1 MSVFS
6 FSAISENYRNIPLQS
21 VVKHVWRIT
30 YFKKIRIQELWN
42 YMKSFEAK
50 FLKIT
55 FYKQPCVKY
64 TIFPGLIK
72 LFQMPTNV
80 LFWWQ
85 FFERLSFFYKKFCN
99 MYLKIG
105 AEVRIGNCLAIITFL
120 YSTHNILWLVL
131 SWINQVISHTKP
143 FMAIYFLQLLHFV
156 CDNQIKKS
164 GNRLKLT
171 QPHPFAFRAHNETKN
186 CISWK
191 EVQHFDMSSWN

>member
-1 MSVFS
+1 MFGELPTSRKLGS
-6 FSAISENYRNIPLQS
+6 KNYEITWNLLKQNSSKSHSTNNLVSNIQFLL
-21 VVKHVWRIT
+21 VWLS
-30 YFKKIRIQELWN
+30 YFKCL
-42 YMKSFEAK
+42 
-50 FLKIT
+50 
-55 FYKQPCVKY
+55 P
-64 TIFPGLIK
+64 
-72 LFQMPTNV
+72 NV

-171 QPHPFAFRAHNETKN
+171 QPHPFAFRAHNETKKR
-186 CISWK
+186 ISWK